1 MRRGG
6 ARTLVAWT
14 VVLVWVGVMAWNARR
29 ELFRPEAARLAL
41 GAATLPPGV
50 AYYFINRDRQ
60 PAGWAR
66 IEIDTLQGRA
76 GFLIREQYDVRLPG
90 LGASGQVETRGDTW
104 LNSRVELDSLSRTI
118 VRGSDTVRIR
128 ATVLGDSLEWWTST
142 DAGGVRLSAVAPQTF
157 ASWPLR
163 FAAAGGAPEGETR
176 RITLFDPIAG
186 TLREVDLRSRGESV
200 RVFADSADTDPDS
213 GEWIVAG
220 RDTVSAW
227 WVESGA
233 DAAGETWVDEDGRI
247 LEADL
252 PGALRLRR
260 TAFEL
265 AFFRDG
271 STNR

>member
-1 MRRGG
+1 MRGGG
-6 ARTLVAWT
+6 ARTWAAWT
-14 VVLVWVGVMAWNARR
+14 VMLVWVGVMAWNARR
-29 ELFRPEAARLAL
+29 ELFRPEAERLAL

-50 AYYFINRDRQ
+50 AYYFIDSDQQ

-90 LGASGQVETRGDTW
+90 LGASGHVETRGDTW
-104 LNSRVELDSLSRTI
+104 LNARVELDSLSRTI

-128 ATVLGDSLEWWTST
+128 AAVLGDSIEWWTST
-142 DAGGVRLSAVAPQTF
+142 DAGGVRQSAVAPQTA

-176 RITLFDPIAG
+176 RITLFDPVAG

-213 GEWIVAG
+213 GEWFVAG

-227 WVESGA
+227 WVQEGA
-233 DAAGETWVDEDGRI
+233 GITGDTWVDEDGRI
-247 LEADL
+247 LESDL